1 MLAII
6 NQIFELE
13 QKLQAKNDLSAERN
27 FKRIFY
33 EFEEMGY
40 KVINPIN
47 RKYSETDTDIE
58 ATLPGT
64 QRGDLRITR
73 VLKPVIYQVRNA
85 ADTSLAQKGI
95 VIVEAV

>member
-13 QKLQAKNDLSAERN
+13 QKLQANNDLSAERN
-27 FKRIFY
+27 FKRIFH

-40 KVINPIN
+40 RIINPIN

-64 QRGDLRITR
+64 QLGVLRITR

-85 ADTSLAQKGI
+85 DETSLVQKGI